1 MNYDVIV
8 VGAGVIGGMLA
19 RELSRYQ
26 LSLCLLEKENDV
38 ARGASAA
45 NSGIIHGGY
54 DPEPGTLKAQLNTC
68 GVSLLY
74 RAAKELKVPHRNNG
88 SMVCAFG
95 AEEEEHIRTLY
106 DRGVENGIWGFR
118 ILTGAEARAMEPSL
132 SENVTLALWV
142 PTAGI
147 ISPYELNLAAVGNAM
162 DNGAHLK
169 CNFRVSKI
177 EPTAEGFLVTSAD
190 GQTVQGRFLVN
201 CAGAFSDEIASLA
214 GDDFFR
220 ICPRAG
226 EYLLLDQEVGAM
238 VSHTIFRVPTKAGKG
253 ILVTPT
259 ADGNLLLGPTAD
271 QVESPF
277 DTQTTAQGLEKV
289 KKEALSMVPSIPLS
303 KVITSFTGIRA
314 STSGGD
320 FIIQSSARVE
330 GLLHLAAID
339 SPGLTCC
346 VSIARRAV
354 QELEQMGLC
363 LDKKEKWIATREDPR
378 AFQALSI
385 QEKNAW
391 IQRDPSYGR
400 IVCRCEKI
408 SEGEILNAIR
418 QNPPARDLDGVKRR
432 TRSGMGRCQG
442 GFCAPHVMRLLGA
455 ELEIPQEEVTK
466 SGGGSVMIKGRIG

>member
-1 MNYDVIV
+1 
-8 VGAGVIGGMLA
+8 
-19 RELSRYQ
+19 
-26 LSLCLLEKENDV
+26 
-38 ARGASAA
+38 
-45 NSGIIHGGY
+45 
-54 DPEPGTLKAQLNTC
+54 
-68 GVSLLY
+68 
-74 RAAKELKVPHRNNG
+74 
-88 SMVCAFG
+88 
-95 AEEEEHIRTLY
+95 
-106 DRGVENGIWGFR
+106 
-118 ILTGAEARAMEPSL
+118 
-132 SENVTLALWV
+132 
-142 PTAGI
+142 
-147 ISPYELNLAAVGNAM
+147 
-162 DNGAHLK
+162 
-169 CNFRVSKI
+169 
-177 EPTAEGFLVTSAD
+177 
-190 GQTVQGRFLVN
+190 VQGRFLVN

-226 EYLLLDQEVGAM
+226 EYLILDQEVGTM

-303 KVITSFTGIRA
+303 KVITSFTGVRA

-378 AFQALSI
+378 AFQTLSI

-466 SGGGSVMIKGRIG
+466 SGGGSVMIKGRIGK